1 MLRYIVASISTKWKK
16 VNYKKINKVKN
27 KRIDNGNKIIKEIEK
42 IEKLSKARM
51 ERPWLDPA

>member
-42 IEKLSKARM
+42 IEKPSKAGL
-51 ERPWLDPA
+51 ERLWLDPA